1 MPPTQFQ
8 FRNAARDF
16 SPRVNFQCRLLYGV
30 CAPPCAVACIYI
42 CEHAKD
48 PVVHVRVWWFM
59 ETLKHPA
66 CTLGWVAQLCCSGF
80 PLERQPKFP
89 MGIIPLGQYNCK
101 KFIEKNVKV
110 IWGLKA
116 NCLALDLGLAG
127 IILIVCI
134 RSELTVLLS
143 RHSVGTYR
151 GNKLMHNLS
160 GNIQPQ
166 SSQVAGPLWTDP
178 GLKSGISVHELI
190 ST

>member
-1 MPPTQFQ
+1 MWLSGASDQHATNTVPIPQCS
-8 FRNAARDF
+8 RDF

-134 RSELTVLLS
+134 RSELPVLLS

-151 GNKLMHNLS
+151 EICSRATCQGMFSHSRLRLLGHC
-160 GNIQPQ
+160 
-166 SSQVAGPLWTDP
+166 
-178 GLKSGISVHELI
+178 
-190 ST
+190 